1 MACKKLLVAGFI
13 FLSLCSI
20 AVTDEVEE
28 FEQAEPVEEEEI
40 KKAEYAKGSVCGYC
54 EYCKVSNDA
63 WSLTTNDFMPRCC
76 SMFFYRGVFS
86 RSYELAVSLA
96 GLLLL
101 GYNCIFYLKITS
113 KFCMFF
119 FIDCDPDFH
128 VLNFDWLI
136 F

>member
-1 MACKKLLVAGFI
+1 MACNKLLVAGFI

-63 WSLTTNDFMPRCC
+63 WNLTTNDFMPRCC
-76 SMFFYRGVFS
+76 LAFFYRGVFS
-86 RSYELAVSLA
+86 RSYEF
-96 GLLLL
+96 
-101 GYNCIFYLKITS
+101 NCIFCRSASTWIQLYFLFKNYIQILHV
-113 KFCMFF
+113 FF
-119 FIDCDPDFH
+119 H
-128 VLNFDWLI
+128 RW
-136 F
+136 

>member
-1 MACKKLLVAGFI
+1 MACNKLLVAGFI

-63 WSLTTNDFMPRCC
+63 WNLTTNDFMPRCC
-76 SMFFYRGVFS
+76 SMFFIAGFS
-86 RSYELAVSLA
+86 LVLMNLTVSFA

-101 GYNCIFYLKITS
+101 GYNCIFYLKTSS

-119 FIDCDPDFH
+119 FH
-128 VLNFDWLI
+128 RW
-136 F
+136 